1 MNKTIM
7 LLLMALVTISVVSA
21 GSIGNLDYK
30 DKVCPF
36 GSICDTNR
44 EINDGDVDIEADYAK
59 NSGKLDGKH
68 GKYYT
73 GYTDDGD
80 DEIRQYLA
88 GREVDYTTSAGG
100 NSITWLSSVIFGS
113 SNNYFISNLGM
124 SLIDYFD
131 SKYVLRSEYVVYKK
145 EMDDRVDVLEAKINI
160 LTKAI
165 GYEFGEEIDME
176 ACFVGARRTDGTYT
190 TDKMSCSVKV

>member
-1 MNKTIM
+1 MKNKM
-7 LLLMALVTISVVSA
+7 KMALTVICLIVFQAILVSA

-145 EMDDRVDVLEAKINI
+145 EMDDRVDVLEAKYN
-160 LTKAI
+160 LGKGATQ
-165 GYEFGEEIDME
+165 EEIDME

>member
-1 MNKTIM
+1 MKNKM
-7 LLLMALVTISVVSA
+7 KMALTVICLIVFQAILVSA

-88 GREVDYTTSAGG
+88 GREVDYTITSSTS
-100 NSITWLSSVIFGS
+100 SI
-113 SNNYFISNLGM
+113 
-124 SLIDYFD
+124 
-131 SKYVLRSEYVVYKK
+131 
-145 EMDDRVDVLEAKINI
+145 INFSI
-160 LTKAI
+160 
-165 GYEFGEEIDME
+165 
-176 ACFVGARRTDGTYT
+176 R
-190 TDKMSCSVKV
+190 